1 MLKKYMNNFVISIIG
16 KKDKFYN
23 KVLGKRISPDNFYV
37 IFQIDSL
44 ADTSKNEQI
53 KLFEA
58 VNKLKY
64 LLEKNGRDNDK
75 WKFAWEIQHS
85 NSRNSN
91 RKKQKKTE
99 EDPNFLFNNNAN
111 NKSFSI
117 EVLCLTYMFCWSKP

>member
-1 MLKKYMNNFVISIIG
+1 MIIQILILLIHQNKGQVLKKSMNNFVISIIG

-23 KVLGKRISPDNFYV
+23 KFLGKRISHDNSYV

-64 LLEKNGRDNDK
+64 LSEKK
-75 WKFAWEIQHS
+75 WL
-85 NSRNSN
+85 R
-91 RKKQKKTE
+91 
-99 EDPNFLFNNNAN
+99 
-111 NKSFSI
+111 
-117 EVLCLTYMFCWSKP
+117 

>member
-23 KVLGKRISPDNFYV
+23 KVLGKRISPDNSYV

-64 LLEKNGRDNDK
+64 LSEKK
-75 WKFAWEIQHS
+75 WL
-85 NSRNSN
+85 R
-91 RKKQKKTE
+91 
-99 EDPNFLFNNNAN
+99 
-111 NKSFSI
+111 
-117 EVLCLTYMFCWSKP
+117 

>member
-1 MLKKYMNNFVISIIG
+1 MLKKSMNNFVISILG

-23 KVLGKRISPDNFYV
+23 KLLGKRISPDNSYV
-37 IFQIDSL
+37 IFLIDSL

-64 LLEKNGRDNDK
+64 LSEKKNGWDNDK

-91 RKKQKKTE
+91 RKKKKPHKKQKRKKTQIS
-99 EDPNFLFNNNAN
+99 FLIITLIIKVFR
-111 NKSFSI
+111 
-117 EVLCLTYMFCWSKP
+117 